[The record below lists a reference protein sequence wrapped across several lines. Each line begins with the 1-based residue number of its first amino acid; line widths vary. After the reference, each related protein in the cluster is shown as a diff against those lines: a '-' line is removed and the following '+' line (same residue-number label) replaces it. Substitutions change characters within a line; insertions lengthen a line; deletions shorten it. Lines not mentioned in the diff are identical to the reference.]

1 MAEQNSVE
9 ETSAAYA
16 QQEELQKSILAEYD
30 LAAEDYQLLDT
41 DAAPTYSPVP
51 MELPVLAII
60 GRANVGKSTLVNRI
74 LGQRLA
80 IVEDQPGVT
89 RDRVRYP
96 AEWNGRKFIL
106 MDTGGWEV
114 SDADIDRSVSL
125 QAEYAIAAAD
135 ALVLVVDATVGDTAT
150 DDRIVEIIRKSAK
163 PVILAANKVDSP
175 KQEAEVALL
184 WGMGLGEPYPIS
196 ALHGRGIGELLDAAL
211 AVLPAA
217 KAAPAAYSSEAPR
230 RIALVGKPN
239 VGKSS
244 LLNKLAGENRVVV
257 DDLAGTTRDPVD
269 EFINLDGED
278 WILVDTA
285 GIRRRVH
292 LAKGADYYASLRTQ
306 GAIEKAELALVL
318 IDAAQELTEQDIRI
332 MQQVVDAGRAM
343 VLVCNKWDLVDEE
356 RQAELNREL
365 EAELVQMEW
374 VERVNISAATGWH
387 TNRIAAAM
395 RRALESWDKRIS
407 TAKLNSFLS
416 EVAAANPHP
425 VRGGKQPRLLF
436 ATQVESRPPR
446 FVFFTTGF
454 MDHGYRRFLA
464 HRLRDEFG
472 FSGTPLEISVRE
484 RQRRK
489 KD

>member
-1 MAEQNSVE
+1 MAERNSAE
-9 ETSAAYA
+9 ETSAAYV
-16 QQEELQKSILAEYD
+16 QQEALQKSILAEYD
-30 LAAEDYQLLDT
+30 LAVEDYQLLDT
-41 DAAPTYSPVP
+41 DTAPTDSPVP

-211 AVLPAA
+211 AVLPTA
-217 KAAPAAYSSEAPR
+217 KAAPAIYSGEAPR

-269 EFINLDGED
+269 EFINLDGE
-278 WILVDTA
+278 I
-285 GIRRRVH
+285 
-292 LAKGADYYASLRTQ
+292 
-306 GAIEKAELALVL
+306 
-318 IDAAQELTEQDIRI
+318 
-332 MQQVVDAGRAM
+332 
-343 VLVCNKWDLVDEE
+343 
-356 RQAELNREL
+356 
-365 EAELVQMEW
+365 
-374 VERVNISAATGWH
+374 
-387 TNRIAAAM
+387 
-395 RRALESWDKRIS
+395 
-407 TAKLNSFLS
+407 
-416 EVAAANPHP
+416 
-425 VRGGKQPRLLF
+425 
-436 ATQVESRPPR
+436 
-446 FVFFTTGF
+446 
-454 MDHGYRRFLA
+454 GY
-464 HRLRDEFG
+464 
-472 FSGTPLEISVRE
+472 
-484 RQRRK
+484 
-489 KD
+489 

>member
-1 MAEQNSVE
+1 M
-9 ETSAAYA
+9 
-16 QQEELQKSILAEYD
+16 
-30 LAAEDYQLLDT
+30 
-41 DAAPTYSPVP
+41 
-51 MELPVLAII
+51 
-60 GRANVGKSTLVNRI
+60 
-74 LGQRLA
+74 
-80 IVEDQPGVT
+80 
-89 RDRVRYP
+89 
-96 AEWNGRKFIL
+96 
-106 MDTGGWEV
+106 
-114 SDADIDRSVSL
+114 
-125 QAEYAIAAAD
+125 
-135 ALVLVVDATVGDTAT
+135 
-150 DDRIVEIIRKSAK
+150 
-163 PVILAANKVDSP
+163 
-175 KQEAEVALL
+175 
-184 WGMGLGEPYPIS
+184 
-196 ALHGRGIGELLDAAL
+196 
-211 AVLPAA
+211 
-217 KAAPAAYSSEAPR
+217 
-230 RIALVGKPN
+230 
-239 VGKSS
+239 
-244 LLNKLAGENRVVV
+244 
-257 DDLAGTTRDPVD
+257 
-269 EFINLDGED
+269 
-278 WILVDTA
+278 
-285 GIRRRVH
+285 H

-472 FSGTPLEISVRE
+472 FSGTPIEISVRE